1 MNFSKKLRATSMTHN
16 ESEDEVSYDGSN
28 GSNGSYIDS
37 EDDCEYQPNSK
48 RARTT
53 TNVSNNGIQRRP
65 TRVPNLKIQNRN
77 ALLARENRKRK
88 KEMMDSLE
96 KTVSDLQVQNKKL
109 LKMMKFKDTRTV
121 KLEQEVRYLKSVI
134 ANRTEIMS
142 VLNGLKSMPV
152 KVPTTA
158 AAAAAK
164 EEKVKKEV
172 ASSHTNGSD
181 TASCETFDD
190 NGSVK
195 AMDDPFLPVIT
206 DDFLFT
212 DLEVNTEWDE
222 ILKNP
227 FNSATDFSDIQ
238 KLDEIELL
246 SPASSPMSEIST
258 EHNYFE
264 RTSLM
269 SNESPAGVCVHI
281 NSGRVSL
288 EFCSTCHYNSTNS
301 WIASN

>member
-1 MNFSKKLRATSMTHN
+1 MNFTKKMRPMSHQ
-16 ESEDEVSYDGSN
+16 ESEDDMSYN

-37 EDDCEYQPNSK
+37 EDDCEYQPSAQK
-48 RARTT
+48 RARTI
-53 TNVSNNGIQRRP
+53 TNINGGQRKQSTSNNGIQRKP
-65 TRVPNLKIQNRN
+65 TRIPNLKIQNRN

-88 KEMMDSLE
+88 KEMMDNLE
-96 KTVSDLQVQNKKL
+96 KTVNDLQVQNKKL
-109 LKMMKFKDTRTV
+109 VKMMKFKDSLTV
-121 KLEQEVRYLKSVI
+121 KLEKEVRYLKSVI

-142 VLNGLKSMPV
+142 VLNGLKPMPTK
-152 KVPTTA
+152 KVEIKPESQLKAEA
-158 AAAAAK
+158 ASIHGA
-164 EEKVKKEV
+164 
-172 ASSHTNGSD
+172 GSD

-195 AMDDPFLPVIT
+195 SMGDPFLPVIT

-227 FNSATDFSDIQ
+227 FNSATDFTEIQ

-269 SNESPAGVCVHI
+269 NNESPAGVCVHI

-288 EFCSTCHYNSTNS
+288 EFCSTCHYNSTNT
-301 WIASN
+301 WIARN

>member
-1 MNFSKKLRATSMTHN
+1 MNFSKKLRSTDSMSHH
-16 ESEDEVSYDGSN
+16 ESEDEVSN
-28 GSNGSYIDS
+28 IGSNGSYIDS
-37 EDDCEYQPNSK
+37 EDCEYQPTK
-48 RARTT
+48 RARTISI
-53 TNVSNNGIQRRP
+53 VSRNDGIQRRP

-88 KEMMDSLE
+88 KEMMDNLE
-96 KTVSDLQVQNKKL
+96 KTVNDLQEQNKKL
-109 LKMMKFKDTRTV
+109 QKMMKYKDAKTL
-121 KLEQEVRYLKSVI
+121 KLEHEVRYLKSVI

-142 VLNGLKSMPV
+142 VLNGLKSMPAKATVAV
-152 KVPTTA
+152 KD
-158 AAAAAK
+158 
-164 EEKVKKEV
+164 EKKLKKELT
-172 ASSHTNGSD
+172 SSCSE
-181 TASCETFDD
+181 TASCETFDE

-195 AMDDPFLPVIT
+195 ANDDPFLPVIT
-206 DDFLFT
+206 DNFLFP

-246 SPASSPMSEIST
+246 SPASSPMSDIST

-264 RTSLM
+264 KTSLM
-269 SNESPAGVCVHI
+269 SNETGAGVCVHI

-288 EFCSTCHYNSTNS
+288 EFCATCHYNSTNS

>member
-1 MNFSKKLRATSMTHN
+1 MSTINFSKKLNSLKSQDG
-16 ESEDEVSYDGSN
+16 SEDEVSYND
-28 GSNGSYIDS
+28 SNGSYIDS
-37 EDDCEYQPNSK
+37 EDDCEYQPSSK
-48 RARTT
+48 RTRTI

-96 KTVSDLQVQNKKL
+96 NTVENLQTHNKKL
-109 LKMMKFKDTRTV
+109 QKLVKLKDAQTL

-134 ANRTEIMS
+134 ANRTEIVS
-142 VLNGLKSMPV
+142 VLKSLP
-152 KVPTTA
+152 KFQTKI
-158 AAAAAK
+158 K
-164 EEKVKKEV
+164 EEVSSV
-172 ASSHTNGSD
+172 AHKSTGSGSE

-195 AMDDPFLPVIT
+195 ANEDPFLPTIT
-206 DDFLFT
+206 DDFLFP
-212 DLEVNTEWDE
+212 DIDVATEWDD
-222 ILKNP
+222 ILRNP
-227 FNSATDFSDIQ
+227 FTAATDFSDVS

-264 RTSLM
+264 KTSLM
-269 SNESPAGVCVHI
+269 SNENGAGVCVHI

-288 EFCSTCHYNSTNS
+288 EFCSTCHYNATNT
-301 WIASN
+301 WITSN

>member
-1 MNFSKKLRATSMTHN
+1 MSHH
-16 ESEDEVSYDGSN
+16 ESEDEVSYNGSN

-37 EDDCEYQPNSK
+37 EDDCEYSPSNK
-48 RARTT
+48 RARTIT
-53 TNVSNNGIQRRP
+53 SVSGKSGITRRP

-109 LKMMKFKDTRTV
+109 LKMMKFKDSRTL

-142 VLNGLKSMPV
+142 VLNGLKSMPM
-152 KVPTTA
+152 KPPATA
-158 AAAAAK
+158 AIK
-164 EEKVKKEV
+164 DEKKVKKEV
-172 ASSHTNGSD
+172 TSSHATGSD

-195 AMDDPFLPVIT
+195 EMDDPFLPVIT
-206 DDFLFT
+206 DGFLFT

-222 ILKNP
+222 ILRNP

-246 SPASSPMSEIST
+246 SPASSPTSEIST

>member
-1 MNFSKKLRATSMTHN
+1 MSHQ
-16 ESEDEVSYDGSN
+16 ESEDEVSYE

-37 EDDCEYQPNSK
+37 EDDCEYQPSASK
-48 RARTT
+48 RARTIA
-53 TNVSNNGIQRRP
+53 NVSNQGQGIQRRP
-65 TRVPNLKIQNRN
+65 TRVPNMKIQNRN

-88 KEMMDSLE
+88 KEMMDTLE
-96 KTVSDLQVQNKKL
+96 KQNKKL
-109 LKMMKFKDTRTV
+109 LKMMKFKDSQTL
-121 KLEQEVRYLKSVI
+121 KLEQEVRYLKAVI

-142 VLNGLKSMPV
+142 VLNGLKSMPA
-152 KVPTTA
+152 KPTTEIK
-158 AAAAAK
+158 K
-164 EEKVKKEV
+164 ESKVKKETPSMHG
-172 ASSHTNGSD
+172 AASD

-212 DLEVNTEWDE
+212 DLEVNTEWNE
-222 ILKNP
+222 ILRNP
-227 FNSATDFSDIQ
+227 FNSSTDFSEIQ

-269 SNESPAGVCVHI
+269 SNESGAGVCVHI